1 MILSLLLISIF
12 AINVHAEEKGIDAI
26 KKAVDKF
33 LGLFENTL
41 GAVFAR
47 IIKNPDAWLRVM
59 LFIGVFAML
68 YAIGSTDESIR
79 LLGSHKTAGILAFV
93 IAFAT
98 AALPSQQFLLNIAYL
113 YGGLILTV
121 IIAIPIAILL
131 GITYY
136 IWQAK
141 SLAIYFILWI
151 LWFTE
156 LMILSEF
163 GLIRSSLQSLG
174 LTFSGSIDM
183 IMGIFILICLF
194 CVFLL
199 SYGIL
204 CLLGVFGKASQQ
216 TEIRRLKEMPE
227 YASKIKNFFGLR
239 KGRPAMISVFYDR
252 AEEASDYL
260 DIANKDAKDKTKDS
274 CEQSLKNAI
283 NSLINLQ
290 EKGLPNIKD
299 AVDKLSSAKIVT
311 PTIEDEMAY
320 IDANANDSIQYA
332 NEART
337 KIKKTT
343 GTNWKQ
349 VKAEI
354 TKATSSLRAIQKII
368 TEIMA
373 LQSKRT

>member
-1 MILSLLLISIF
+1 
-12 AINVHAEEKGIDAI
+12 
-26 KKAVDKF
+26 
-33 LGLFENTL
+33 
-41 GAVFAR
+41 
-47 IIKNPDAWLRVM
+47 
-59 LFIGVFAML
+59 
-68 YAIGSTDESIR
+68 
-79 LLGSHKTAGILAFV
+79 
-93 IAFAT
+93 
-98 AALPSQQFLLNIAYL
+98 
-113 YGGLILTV
+113 
-121 IIAIPIAILL
+121 
-131 GITYY
+131 
-136 IWQAK
+136 
-141 SLAIYFILWI
+141 
-151 LWFTE
+151 
-156 LMILSEF
+156 
-163 GLIRSSLQSLG
+163 
-174 LTFSGSIDM
+174 
-183 IMGIFILICLF
+183 
-194 CVFLL
+194 
-199 SYGIL
+199 
-204 CLLGVFGKASQQ
+204 
-216 TEIRRLKEMPE
+216 MPE